1 MKIQIAGIR
10 NVEDALM
17 CADCGANIIGLLV
30 GQKHA
35 SDDFITKELARQI
48 KLALPKKT
56 KTTLITHLEKAK
68 DIIEIAKY
76 IDVDYVQL
84 HSDLPES
91 EVEKIRKELPSKKL
105 IRVIHIDKNGKL
117 LTDIEKIKIAD
128 FYFTDSINKKTGQ
141 VGGTGLTHNFETDK
155 KLVDTL
161 NKPVFIAG
169 GLNADNVAAVIR
181 WCHPYGVD
189 VNSGCRAKN
198 GRRDKN
204 KVLAFVENVKKA
216 KKSDD
221 KKNMDELIDVY
232 DENQRHTG
240 REDRFLV
247 HRLGIWH
254 KAIHGYLIN
263 DKNEIVIQQRTA
275 DSYLYPSF
283 WDMSFAGH
291 IDAGEDSKTTAIRE
305 CFEELGVKLKESEV
319 EYLFTNPE
327 ELAWGDVISKEFVD
341 VYLCRKN
348 FKVIKKQDEEV
359 KAVRVLKLQDFIKML
374 KERDK
379 TLLPHYDEYDKMIP
393 ILEMVLKRHK

>member
-128 FYFTDSINKKTGQ
+128 FYFTDSINKKSGD
-141 VGGTGLTHNFETDK
+141 VKSSLSLCSVVVFGFRRRNFPFAKDGSCGGIQARVME
-155 KLVDTL
+155 
-161 NKPVFIAG
+161 
-169 GLNADNVAAVIR
+169 
-181 WCHPYGVD
+181 
-189 VNSGCRAKN
+189 
-198 GRRDKN
+198 
-204 KVLAFVENVKKA
+204 LAF
-216 KKSDD
+216 
-221 KKNMDELIDVY
+221 
-232 DENQRHTG
+232 
-240 REDRFLV
+240 
-247 HRLGIWH
+247 
-254 KAIHGYLIN
+254 
-263 DKNEIVIQQRTA
+263 
-275 DSYLYPSF
+275 
-283 WDMSFAGH
+283 
-291 IDAGEDSKTTAIRE
+291 
-305 CFEELGVKLKESEV
+305 
-319 EYLFTNPE
+319 
-327 ELAWGDVISKEFVD
+327 
-341 VYLCRKN
+341 
-348 FKVIKKQDEEV
+348 
-359 KAVRVLKLQDFIKML
+359 
-374 KERDK
+374 
-379 TLLPHYDEYDKMIP
+379 
-393 ILEMVLKRHK
+393 